1 MLVLSRRPGES
12 IMIGRDIEIV
22 VLAVDGL
29 QVRVGINAP
38 REIPVLRRELQEQVQ
53 AENRRAVAAPG
64 SGVLERLRARAG
76 APGRVPS
83 GDAKPAGGA

>member
-12 IMIGRDIEIV
+12 ILIGRDIEIV

-38 REIPVLRRELQEQVQ
+38 REITVLRRELQEQVQ
-53 AENRRAVAAPG
+53 AENRRAVAGPG
-64 SGVLERLRARAG
+64 GGVLQRLRARAG
-76 APGRVPS
+76 GPSRVPG

>member
-12 IMIGRDIEIV
+12 ILIGRDIEIV

-38 REIPVLRRELQEQVQ
+38 REITVLRRELQEQVQ
-53 AENRRAVAAPG
+53 AENRRAVAGPG
-64 SGVLERLRARAG
+64 GGVLQRLRARASG
-76 APGRVPS
+76 PSPVPG